1 MKTAFYTG
9 ASGLVAYQESMD
21 VIGNN
26 IANVNTTGYKAQK
39 TAFSQL
45 LATRMNTNEDPPLVG
60 TGVRTVYKGIDAS
73 GGALIASEGSMDL
86 AISGD
91 GWFCVESGSQ
101 KKYTRDGNFSI
112 SLSGTNAYLVNQSGD
127 FVLDSTGKQISAAV
141 DAKKSTVDTDALLD
155 KVGVFTFTN
164 PEALTPVSSNCYL
177 ENNYT
182 GAAKAATKGECTVI
196 KGYLEQAD
204 VSLTDEMVAL
214 ITAQRGYQISARI
227 VQTADEVEQASNSLR
242 G

>member
-45 LATRMNTNEDPPLVG
+45 LSTRMNTNEDPPLVG

-91 GWFCVESGSQ
+91 GWFCVESGGQ
-101 KKYTRDGNFSI
+101 KKFTRDGNFSI
-112 SLSGTNAYLVNQSGD
+112 SLSGSNAYLVNQSGD
-127 FVLDSTGKQISAAV
+127 FVLDSTGKQIYAAV
-141 DAKKSTVDTDALLD
+141 DAKKAL
-155 KVGVFTFTN
+155 
-164 PEALTPVSSNCYL
+164 
-177 ENNYT
+177 
-182 GAAKAATKGECTVI
+182 
-196 KGYLEQAD
+196 
-204 VSLTDEMVAL
+204 
-214 ITAQRGYQISARI
+214 
-227 VQTADEVEQASNSLR
+227 
-242 G
+242 